1 MERPLLHQ
9 MVRTHGWAG
18 LAEDSAASPGISTR
32 GDPPTPSFHKE
43 GTGKGKCD
51 PEAPP
56 LTGHNARCGG
66 SHRCPGAGL
75 RTRRLP
81 VSRRQGPRTPTSHLG
96 GRGRNGTQSERL
108 WPPRPVC
115 GSRPRAAASRGRPSW
130 GIRGV
135 SAQGKDPGP
144 PRSRRSHSRSPP
156 NSKNPIRSSSSSS
169 AAAPSARGRPRGS
182 MAGCGGTQGGARPR
196 AAGSIAGPADPG
208 GREEAWPWAAGPD
221 GRPVPSRP
229 H

>member
-66 SHRCPGAGL
+66 SRGCPG
-75 RTRRLP
+75 
-81 VSRRQGPRTPTSHLG
+81 V
-96 GRGRNGTQSERL
+96 
-108 WPPRPVC
+108 
-115 GSRPRAAASRGRPSW
+115 RAA
-130 GIRGV
+130 
-135 SAQGKDPGP
+135 D
-144 PRSRRSHSRSPP
+144 
-156 NSKNPIRSSSSSS
+156 
-169 AAAPSARGRPRGS
+169 AAPPGFPPPGAAHTYLALGR
-182 MAGCGGTQGGARPR
+182 
-196 AAGSIAGPADPG
+196 
-208 GREEAWPWAAGPD
+208 
-221 GRPVPSRP
+221 
-229 H
+229 